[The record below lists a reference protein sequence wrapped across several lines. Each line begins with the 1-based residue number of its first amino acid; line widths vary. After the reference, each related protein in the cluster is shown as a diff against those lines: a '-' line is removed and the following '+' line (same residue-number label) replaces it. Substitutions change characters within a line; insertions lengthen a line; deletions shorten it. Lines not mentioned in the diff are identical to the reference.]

1 MKSHRAHEYGAAY
14 SAFLYS
20 NTLCVSTRAGVV
32 HALQCQQP
40 GRTALQLAQ
49 RKGFGGIVMLLRM
62 LDTKQKGADR
72 AMKDSLRQASPE
84 TTKKQQ
90 EGADRTM
97 KDLLEEEGQAS
108 ATTVAVSQKKKQA
121 KQAKAGKECHQT
133 VTQGQDAE
141 EQKDNLLQASPDK
154 ANDQMCDNGSTASA
168 ESHEVLEY
176 PKLVTALFAR
186 ELGRKSVKELREI
199 CRSKGIDTSAC
210 IDKRDLVDMIVSK
223 PIVSYIG
230 QEADNIYRA
239 SELT

>member
-32 HALQCQQP
+32 HVLQCQQP

-49 RKGFGGIVMLLRM
+49 LKGFGGIVMLLRM
-62 LDTKQKGADR
+62 QNTKQKGADR
-72 AMKDSLRQASPE
+72 AMKHSLRQASPE

-90 EGADRTM
+90 EDADRTM

-121 KQAKAGKECHQT
+121 KQ
-133 VTQGQDAE
+133 
-141 EQKDNLLQASPDK
+141 
-154 ANDQMCDNGSTASA
+154 DQICDNSSTASA

-176 PKLVTALFAR
+176 PKLAAALFAR

-239 SELT
+239 SEMT